1 MAATS
6 MAMALT
12 LAIFIFFR
20 VTGAAYVKV
29 IFEAY
34 IGRPDLTFGLHFYSY
49 PS

>member
-20 VTGAAYVKV
+20 VTGAASVALLR
-29 IFEAY
+29 IELNLES
-34 IGRPDLTFGLHFYSY
+34 DS
-49 PS
+49 